1 MAMLGKQFC
10 YYVPQSIVKIVLDM
24 GAVLII
30 LPVMQPQEIN
40 QEILESFDAL
50 IVLGGADIAAK
61 TYHEEPHINIG
72 PSYYPR
78 DEFEQALIKQT
89 LTTNKPILGI
99 CRGMQ
104 MINVALGG
112 TVYQD
117 LRSPHFKNSACAGRP
132 RLSTNTSS

>member
-1 MAMLGKQFC
+1 MTKISITTAINLTNTNLLNKQFC
-10 YYVPQSIVKIVLDM
+10 YYVPQPIVKLVLDM
-24 GAVLII
+24 GAIPIVLPIMN
-30 LPVMQPQEIN
+30 PNKIN
-40 QEILESFDAL
+40 QEVLDSFDGL
-50 IVLGGADIAAK
+50 IIPGGADIAAK

-78 DEFEQALIKQT
+78 DQFEQALIKQT

-117 LRSPHFKNSACAGRP
+117 LRS
-132 RLSTNTSS
+132 